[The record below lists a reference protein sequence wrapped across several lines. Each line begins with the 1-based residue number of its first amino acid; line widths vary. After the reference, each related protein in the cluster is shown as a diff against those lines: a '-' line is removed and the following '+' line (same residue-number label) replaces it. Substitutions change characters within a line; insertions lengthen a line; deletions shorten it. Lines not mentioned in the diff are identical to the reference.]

1 MSSAEFDELNRKIDE
16 QRAWVQAAVHDAIVA
31 RLAGLENTV
40 ARFVPAPP
48 TSPTPNRDRTYTV
61 QPGDS
66 LSLIAKR
73 LLGNAGRFS
82 EIAALNGIQNP
93 NIIHPGQVLRIPQ
106 G

>member
-1 MSSAEFDELNRKIDE
+1 MSSTEFDELNKKIDE
-16 QRAWVQAAVHDAIVA
+16 QRAWVQTAVHDAIVA
-31 RLAGLENTV
+31 RLAGLEQNV
-40 ARFVPAPP
+40 ARFVPPAPP
-48 TSPTPNRDRTYTV
+48 STTPNRDRTYTV

-73 LLGNAGRFS
+73 LLGSAGRFS

-93 NIIHPGQVLRIPQ
+93 NVISVGQVLRIPQ